1 MADGYRNS
9 GSHNSG
15 SYNSGHYNTGSHNTG
30 SCNSGSRNSGSY
42 NTGSFNS
49 GSHNV
54 GIFMTTTPEEV
65 PAFNGPPVNRDELF
79 DSIPGWLWSVD
90 PARHNGDMRAA
101 YAAAWADS
109 DQDVAAVEGILG
121 FNRNVWIKITGLDLW
136 ADDETE
142 PLETITVNGVTYVRA
157 QD

>member
-30 SCNSGSRNSGSY
+30 SY
-42 NTGSFNS
+42 NTGSY
-49 GSHNV
+49 NV
-54 GIFMTTTPEEV
+54 GIFMTITPEKV

-79 DSIPGWLWSVD
+79 DSIPGWLWGVD

-121 FNRNVWIKITGLDLW
+121 FNRNVWIKITGLNLW
-136 ADDETE
+136 E
-142 PLETITVNGVTYVRA
+142 PEVPAEIVVDGVTYVRKDDE
-157 QD
+157 Q